1 MGVAALAFFLL
12 PNTPLQTRW
21 LTQEERELAHSR
33 IALDTTGK
41 KERQSVWKG
50 LREAC
55 TDYRTWLFALM
66 ANLHLSSNGFKNFL
80 PTVVQVSD
88 GIRLRAARSIDGDKY

>member
-1 MGVAALAFFLL
+1 VGVAALAFFLL

-55 TDYRTWLFALM
+55 TDYRMWIFALM

-80 PTVVQVSD
+80 PTVVQVS
-88 GIRLRAARSIDGDKY
+88 GESRIWSAARY